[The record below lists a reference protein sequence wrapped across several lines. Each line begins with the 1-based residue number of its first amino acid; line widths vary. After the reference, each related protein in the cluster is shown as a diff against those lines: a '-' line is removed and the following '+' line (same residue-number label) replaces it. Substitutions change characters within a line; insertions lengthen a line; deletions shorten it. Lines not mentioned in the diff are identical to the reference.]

1 MKIAGSGEDGVGQ
14 EHCLNRTAKL
24 VLAASGSVNK
34 LSVPPKLES
43 PEGKSKLYSMH
54 TAQQTSP
61 QVCVLQGNPQTA
73 LVLNMTPLI
82 SFLDSSRLVL
92 NFYFSLNPSIVFVT
106 HLALFSSST
115 VCVHFTFAC
124 SSWSTF
130 LPV

>member
-1 MKIAGSGEDGVGQ
+1 MLNITNELHVAFSILFSSSDGKTKELKSRLMKIAGSGEDGVGQ

-61 QVCVLQGNPQTA
+61 QVCVHQEIHKLP
-73 LVLNMTPLI
+73 
-82 SFLDSSRLVL
+82 SFL
-92 NFYFSLNPSIVFVT
+92 F
-106 HLALFSSST
+106 
-115 VCVHFTFAC
+115 
-124 SSWSTF
+124 
-130 LPV
+130 

>member
-1 MKIAGSGEDGVGQ
+1 MFNITNELRVHICLFFSIFFSSSDGKTKELKSRLMKIAGSGEDGVGQ

-61 QVCVLQGNPQTA
+61 QVCVLQRNPQTT
-73 LVLNMTPLI
+73 LVLNMTPF
-82 SFLDSSRLVL
+82 SFVS
-92 NFYFSLNPSIVFVT
+92 
-106 HLALFSSST
+106 
-115 VCVHFTFAC
+115 
-124 SSWSTF
+124 
-130 LPV
+130 